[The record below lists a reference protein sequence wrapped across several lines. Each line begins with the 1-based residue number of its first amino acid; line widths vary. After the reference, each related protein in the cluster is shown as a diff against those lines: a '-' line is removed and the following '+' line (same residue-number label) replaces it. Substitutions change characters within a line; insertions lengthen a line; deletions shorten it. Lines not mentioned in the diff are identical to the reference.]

1 MEWFKKCLKQYAD
14 FSGRARR
21 KEYWM
26 FQLFAGIIAVVLMIV
41 GSILD
46 SMFGSNGV
54 VSLLLVGVFY
64 LAILLPALSVTV
76 RRLHDTDKTGWWLL
90 IAFIPFGSLVLFV
103 FTVLDSTNGPNTY
116 GPSPKEA
123 I

>member
-26 FQLFAGIIAVVLMIV
+26 FQLFTVIIAVVLMIV

-54 VSLLLVGVFY
+54 VSLLLVGIFY

-90 IAFIPFGSLVLFV
+90 LAFIPFGSLVLFV
-103 FTVLDSTNGPNTY
+103 FTVLDSTNGQNAY

>member
-26 FQLFAGIIAVVLMIV
+26 FQLFVVIIAVVLMIV
-41 GSILD
+41 GSVLD

-90 IAFIPFGSLVLFV
+90 LAFIPFGSLVLFV
-103 FTVLDSTNGPNTY
+103 FTVLDSTNGSNTY
-116 GPSPKEA
+116 GPSPKEV

>member
-1 MEWFKKCLKQYAD
+1 MEWFKKCFKQYAD

-26 FQLFAGIIAVVLMIV
+26 FQLFCVLFMFAVMIV
-41 GSILD
+41 GGILD
-46 SMFGSNGV
+46 SVFDSPGLFSMG
-54 VSLLLVGVFY
+54 LVCILG
-64 LAILLPALSVTV
+64 LAIIIPSLSVTV
-76 RRLHDTDKTGWWLL
+76 RRLHDTDKTGWWYL
-90 IAFIPFGSLVLFV
+90 ITLIPFGGIVLLVFMV
-103 FTVLDSTNGPNTY
+103 TEGTNGSNTY

>member
-1 MEWFKKCLKQYAD
+1 MEWFKKCLTQYAD

-26 FQLFAGIIAVVLMIV
+26 FQLFACLIVIALAIV
-41 GSILD
+41 GGILD
-46 SMFGSNGV
+46 SLFGSNGV
-54 VSLLLVGVFY
+54 VSILLIGVFY
-64 LAILLPALSVTV
+64 LAILVPALSVTV
-76 RRLHDTDKTGWWLL
+76 RRLHDTDKTGWWILVAL
-90 IAFIPFGSLVLFV
+90 IPFGSLVLFV
-103 FTVLDSTNGPNTY
+103 FTVLDSTSGTNAY